1 MALSWN
7 ATLVA
12 NHEALSMA
20 SNCSPLTPRKKD
32 TMSKQ
37 EFLESLYDSERNL
50 VEAVTLEVESDYDD
64 YEATLDR
71 KYEEG
76 FIDGMRHAYTL
87 LTGDVLIGSTS
98 DEIIEA
104 TRELAKA
111 TICDHSKFSTTANF
125 CSVHPATLPCYDERC
140 DNCNKVVKHV
150 D

>member
-1 MALSWN
+1 
-7 ATLVA
+7 
-12 NHEALSMA
+12 
-20 SNCSPLTPRKKD
+20 
-32 TMSKQ
+32 MSKQ

-87 LTGDVLIGSTS
+87 LTGDVLIGSTA

-111 TICDHSKFSTTANF
+111 DKEAN
-125 CSVHPATLPCYDERC
+125 RI
-140 DNCNKVVKHV
+140 
-150 D
+150 